1 MDGKI
6 KHMVAA
12 SHQIPARNALDKIGL
27 ILQKGKNLLPETGF
41 SHLQHQKN
49 HEHYQRQRVSK
60 YKFFTISHPSL
71 AGIVFLWHDLTVPT
85 GVSPLFRTKA
95 IAAFATI
102 ACVSFAQQGS
112 AGNAEFMAARP
123 TLMVLPLAAVAPVAL
138 IASATADV
146 AVFDYDSP
154 ARQIIFPE
162 MEEQISN
169 GAYTLR
175 IPVPVAKPNRATVRT
190 NREFRPAKPRVVAQ
204 VVRAKAE
211 SRRLT
216 TVASIRFTGPMQPII
231 GAFR

>member
-1 MDGKI
+1 
-6 KHMVAA
+6 
-12 SHQIPARNALDKIGL
+12 
-27 ILQKGKNLLPETGF
+27 
-41 SHLQHQKN
+41 
-49 HEHYQRQRVSK
+49 
-60 YKFFTISHPSL
+60 
-71 AGIVFLWHDLTVPT
+71 
-85 GVSPLFRTKA
+85 
-95 IAAFATI
+95 
-102 ACVSFAQQGS
+102 
-112 AGNAEFMAARP
+112 
-123 TLMVLPLAAVAPVAL
+123 MVLPLAAVAPVAL